1 MNVKERSNNAS
12 MRSSLPYR
20 TYCVQTYAIPFGK
33 CRIRFGAFPYMPHIV
48 VRQLAS
54 SAQLPAKHIASV
66 QDVLSTGAPFKVLDG
81 VVSLVAVDMV
91 HLRPAIIVRYERLCD
106 KPVDA
111 LCFRCAHVAQQ
122 NKMVSVCVHPV
133 GKNLFRL
140 HAMEASIRPVN
151 RAFEAF
157 DATATGYLIASFV
170 ACYVAPF
177 LHRMHLLR
185 LALPRN
191 GHPITC

>member
-1 MNVKERSNNAS
+1 MDVKERSNDAS

-20 TYCVQTYAIPFGK
+20 TYCVQAYAISFGK
-33 CRIRFGAFPYMPHIV
+33 RRIRFGTFPYMPHIV
-48 VRQLAS
+48 VCQLAS
-54 SAQLPAKHIASV
+54 SAQLSAKHIASV
-66 QDVLSTGAPFKVLDG
+66 QDVLSRP
-81 VVSLVAVDMV
+81 V
-91 HLRPAIIVRYERLCD
+91 HHSRFSTALLALSPSMWFTCGLYERLCD

-122 NKMVSVCVHPV
+122 NKMVSVCVHSV

-157 DATATGYLIASFV
+157 DATATGYLIAPFV

-177 LHRMHLLR
+177 LHRMHLLH

>member
-1 MNVKERSNNAS
+1 MDVKERSNDAS

-20 TYCVQTYAIPFGK
+20 TYCVQARAIPFGK
-33 CRIRFGAFPYMPHIV
+33 RRIRFGAFPYMPHIV

-54 SAQLPAKHIASV
+54 SAQLPAKRIASV

-81 VVSLVAVDMV
+81 VVGLVAVDMV
-91 HLRPAIIVRYERLCD
+91 RLRPAIVVRYERLCD
-106 KPVDA
+106 KPADA

-157 DATATGYLIASFV
+157 DATATGYLMAPFA
-170 ACYVAPF
+170 ACYAAPF
-177 LHRMHLLR
+177 LHRMRLLH

>member
-1 MNVKERSNNAS
+1 MDVKERSNDAS
-12 MRSSLPYR
+12 MRSSLPCR
-20 TYCVQTYAIPFGK
+20 TYCVQAYAIPFGK
-33 CRIRFGAFPYMPHIV
+33 RRIRFGAFPYMPHIV

-66 QDVLSTGAPFKVLDG
+66 QDALSTGAPFKVLDG

-91 HLRPAIIVRYERLCD
+91 HLRLAIVVRYERLCD

-151 RAFEAF
+151 RAFEALTRPQL
-157 DATATGYLIASFV
+157 DT
-170 ACYVAPF
+170 
-177 LHRMHLLR
+177 
-185 LALPRN
+185 
-191 GHPITC
+191 